1 MSVTK
6 IGVVGTHST
15 GKTTFVRRLKGFLDE
30 KGFNVYI
37 IEELARK
44 SRKDS
49 LKRFTI
55 QKIIIEEQIKKE
67 RAMKRRLERLDE
79 EKSGRYVMITDR
91 TTIDN
96 FAYLELSGVEGKR
109 VGKRFL
115 EKIRVNDCSYDII
128 IYSPLRSKIE
138 GDGFR
143 DKNELFRLLIDEEIR
158 ERLEGI
164 QNAGTPNTMI
174 LKNGGDVLENVL
186 QTLKKREIF

>member
-15 GKTTFVRRLKGFLDE
+15 GKTTFIRRLKDFLDD

-67 RAMKRRLERLDE
+67 RAMKRRLEMMDE
-79 EKSGRYVMITDR
+79 KDNGRYVMITDR

-96 FAYLELSGVEGKR
+96 FAYLELSGFEGKR
-109 VGKRFL
+109 VEKRFL
-115 EKIRVNDCSYDII
+115 EKIRTNDQSYDII
-128 IYSPLRSKIE
+128 IYSPLIHKIE
-138 GDGFR
+138 EDGFR

-164 QNAGTPNTMI
+164 QNVGSSNTTI

>member
-15 GKTTFVRRLKGFLDE
+15 GKTTFVRRLKDFLDE

-79 EKSGRYVMITDR
+79 KNSGRYVMITDR

-115 EKIRVNDCSYDII
+115 ERIRMNDQ
-128 IYSPLRSKIE
+128 LRY
-138 GDGFR
+138 
-143 DKNELFRLLIDEEIR
+143 NHLFSS
-158 ERLEGI
+158 
-164 QNAGTPNTMI
+164 
-174 LKNGGDVLENVL
+174 
-186 QTLKKREIF
+186 